1 MLYIDFYAHSSVL
14 YKRLLSYDKYL
25 YFTPAKSI
33 FFFFVLRSRA
43 IPILLYKISGFPPS
57 PTLLQAK
64 KFKIRTFQKIRYIC
78 HIYIYQT

>member
-33 FFFFVLRSRA
+33 FFFCIALTRYTNFVIQNIGLPSL
-43 IPILLYKISGFPPS
+43 PHPFTSEKI
-57 PTLLQAK
+57 
-64 KFKIRTFQKIRYIC
+64 
-78 HIYIYQT
+78 